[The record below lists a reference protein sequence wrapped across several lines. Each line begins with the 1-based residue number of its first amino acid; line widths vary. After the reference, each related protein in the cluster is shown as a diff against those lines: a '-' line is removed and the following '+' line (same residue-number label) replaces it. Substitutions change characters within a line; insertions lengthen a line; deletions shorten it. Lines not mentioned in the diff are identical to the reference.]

1 MKQGEP
7 VNGAFLIG
15 SDVFYSRPNWR
26 HSKQVRGVSAGSKVV
41 DAMAELLWETP
52 EKGEK
57 RLATV

>member
-1 MKQGEP
+1 M
-7 VNGAFLIG
+7 
-15 SDVFYSRPNWR
+15 
-26 HSKQVRGVSAGSKVV
+26 RGVSAGSKVV